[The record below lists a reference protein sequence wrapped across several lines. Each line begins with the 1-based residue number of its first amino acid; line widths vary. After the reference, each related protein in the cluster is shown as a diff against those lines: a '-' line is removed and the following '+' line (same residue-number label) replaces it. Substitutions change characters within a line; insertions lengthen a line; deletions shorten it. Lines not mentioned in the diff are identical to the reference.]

1 MKWFGTWFWNP
12 LVRCWRRLSKFW
24 RGLRWWLR
32 ARPRVFWVNRH
43 RGEVAAVINRTP
55 RRLRLTLSALAHLE
69 NAYGDVDILALVRRF
84 AAKGLRARDV
94 NLVLRAGLAGAGD
107 SLAESE
113 AALDIEGGY
122 AAGARIAAQLLAAAF
137 GEDAMPQAASS
148 PGRAPRA

>member
-12 LVRCWRRLSKFW
+12 LGRCWRRFSKLW
-24 RGLRWWLR
+24 RRIRWGLC

-55 RRLRLTLSALAHLE
+55 RRLRLSLSALAHLE
-69 NAYGDVDILALVRRF
+69 NAYGDVDILTLVHRF

-94 NLVLRAGLAGAGD
+94 TLVLRAGLAGAGD

-113 AALDIEGGY
+113 AALDVEGGY
-122 AAGARIAAQLLAAAF
+122 AAGAQIAAQLLAAAF
-137 GEDAMPQAASS
+137 GEDALPPAASS